1 MATAATDRAS
11 LTGQALEVVTA
22 VVRLLRTAAGRPQ
35 AGDGLSLT
43 ELRLLKRLG
52 RGVRLASEL
61 AAELDVTAP
70 TVSAAVDALVR
81 RALVER
87 REPAGDRRAVP
98 LAATPAGIAA
108 LEEARH
114 RQQQA
119 LAALLDQL
127 NPHERRA
134 LQAAIPALARALEDQ
149 RL

>member
-1 MATAATDRAS
+1 MATAAADRAS

-22 VVRLLRTAAGRPQ
+22 VVRVLRTAAAGTPQ

-52 RGVRLASEL
+52 GGVRLASEL
-61 AAELDVTAP
+61 VGRARCDGADGERCGGGAGAARSGPST
-70 TVSAAVDALVR
+70 
-81 RALVER
+81 
-87 REPAGDRRAVP
+87 
-98 LAATPAGIAA
+98 
-108 LEEARH
+108 RH

-119 LAALLDQL
+119 LAALLNQL
-127 NPHERRA
+127 SPHERRA